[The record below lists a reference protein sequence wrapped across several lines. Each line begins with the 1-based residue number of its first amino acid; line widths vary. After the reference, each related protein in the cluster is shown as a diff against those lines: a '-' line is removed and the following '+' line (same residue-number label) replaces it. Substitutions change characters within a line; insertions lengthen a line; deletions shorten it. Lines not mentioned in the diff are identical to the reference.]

1 MTDVEILADFFMVDH
16 VAQRLGWM
24 FCPELC
30 AEAVREL
37 QALAAEPDTH
47 PDLVMQV
54 IHKLQIAIGPTNLAA
69 VVTHPLWDDWC
80 PQPAG
85 VDNSDRN
92 NDHGVVVWVGK
103 QGYVKLAEADVGADG
118 KVELNVHSVRT

>member
-1 MTDVEILADFFMVDH
+1 MKDTDILADFFLVDH
-16 VAQRLGWM
+16 VAERMGWM

-30 AEAVREL
+30 AEVVREL
-37 QALAAEPDTH
+37 QTLAADVDTH
-47 PDLVMQV
+47 PDMVMQV

-69 VVTHPLWDDWC
+69 VVTHDLWDDWC

-85 VDNSDRN
+85 VDKSDRN

-103 QGYVKLAEADVGADG
+103 RGYVKLSESDDDG
-118 KVELNVHSVRT
+118 KGELNLHAVRT